1 MRLRYASIISLFTV
15 AAASILVLAP
25 YVVRAADAPPTV
37 TFDNGR
43 IRPESVTVAAGRAF
57 HLKVVNAGSST
68 IEFESFELNRERVV
82 APGQTV
88 TVYIPALNP
97 GSYAF
102 VDDFHPKSGK
112 GLIITH

>member
-1 MRLRYASIISLFTV
+1 MRLRYASIIPLFAV
-15 AAASILVLAP
+15 VAASILMLPP
-25 YVVRAADAPPTV
+25 YGVRAADVTPTI
-37 TFDNGR
+37 TFENGR
-43 IRPESVTVAAGRAF
+43 IRPESVTVTAGRAF
-57 HLKVVNAGSST
+57 HLKVVNAGRST
-68 IEFESFELNRERVV
+68 VEFESFELNRERVV

-112 GLIITH
+112 GAIIAH